1 MAKTK
6 RINLPKDWHS
16 SITYAAPV
24 MFVGAMGTSM
34 LGFYTELTTGP
45 LLCMA
50 MLVFFAVIAGIH
62 TVRQHR
68 AECAGLTAQLKAEL
82 EQEFEQN
89 ARTKDDSTEN
99 GLQELCNR
107 VLPIWIGHLE
117 TGQLQTEEAVTSLTE
132 RFSALIERLETAVR
146 ASQGTANDMDGHTGV
161 QSLMQTSSRELQ
173 SVVES
178 LKAMLRGKEAM
189 LAEIRE
195 LSCFIKELQAM
206 ATEVAAIAGQ
216 TNLLSLNASI
226 ESARAGDVGRGFA
239 VVANEVRQLAIQS
252 GETGKRINEKAA
264 IISNAIASVVSASEE
279 TAQRDAQ
286 AVTESEAK
294 ISEVVEN
301 FGIATAGLEES
312 SGILQQESVG
322 IRDEIESMLI
332 LLQFQDRVS
341 QIMNHLRNDITKLH
355 GNLQH
360 GTESLDAANWLNEM
374 SRTYATTEQRD
385 IHNGREGGDSE
396 PSEITFF

>member
-1 MAKTK
+1 
-6 RINLPKDWHS
+6 
-16 SITYAAPV
+16 
-24 MFVGAMGTSM
+24 
-34 LGFYTELTTGP
+34 
-45 LLCMA
+45 
-50 MLVFFAVIAGIH
+50 
-62 TVRQHR
+62 
-68 AECAGLTAQLKAEL
+68 
-82 EQEFEQN
+82 
-89 ARTKDDSTEN
+89 
-99 GLQELCNR
+99 
-107 VLPIWIGHLE
+107 
-117 TGQLQTEEAVTSLTE
+117 
-132 RFSALIERLETAVR
+132 
-146 ASQGTANDMDGHTGV
+146 
-161 QSLMQTSSRELQ
+161 
-173 SVVES
+173 
-178 LKAMLRGKEAM
+178 LRGKEAM